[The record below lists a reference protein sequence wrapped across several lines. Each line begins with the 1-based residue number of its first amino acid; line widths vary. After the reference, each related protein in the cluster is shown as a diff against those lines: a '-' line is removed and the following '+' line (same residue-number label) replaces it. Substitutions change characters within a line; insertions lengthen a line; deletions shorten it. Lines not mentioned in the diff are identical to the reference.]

1 MNLVILPKHSR
12 SDVALESLKSR
23 IGRACLLQHFQEK
36 PAYALSTPQVYP
48 LSHKLQW
55 TNQKHLYCFVLKP
68 IRDGLA
74 PGFLRALFSLTV
86 MRRRAL
92 GSFIESR
99 GGKTIEMWWRWWWW
113 RANNRNVVVG
123 GGGNIRNVVAVV
135 VVEGKQYK
143 CGGGSGG
150 GVGGQTIEMWWWW
163 RENN

>member
-36 PAYALSTPQVYP
+36 PAYALSTPQVHP
-48 LSHKLQW
+48 LSHKLEW
-55 TNQKHLYCFVLKP
+55 TNQKHLYYFVLKP

-74 PGFLRALFSLTV
+74 PGFLRALSSLAV

-113 RANNRNVVVG
+113 RENN
-123 GGGNIRNVVAVV
+123 RNVVAVV
-135 VVEGKQYK
+135 VVVVEGKQ
-143 CGGGSGG
+143 
-150 GVGGQTIEMWWWW
+150 
-163 RENN
+163 

>member
-12 SDVALESLKSR
+12 SDVAMESPKSR

-36 PAYALSTPQVYP
+36 PAYALSTPQVHL
-48 LSHKLQW
+48 LSHKLEW
-55 TNQKHLYCFVLKP
+55 TNQKHLYSFVLKP

-113 RANNRNVVVG
+113 RANNRNVLVVG
-123 GGGNIRNVVAVV
+123 GGGETLEMWWRWWWWRENNTNVVAVV
-135 VVEGKQYK
+135 VVVLEGKQ
-143 CGGGSGG
+143 
-150 GVGGQTIEMWWWW
+150 
-163 RENN
+163 